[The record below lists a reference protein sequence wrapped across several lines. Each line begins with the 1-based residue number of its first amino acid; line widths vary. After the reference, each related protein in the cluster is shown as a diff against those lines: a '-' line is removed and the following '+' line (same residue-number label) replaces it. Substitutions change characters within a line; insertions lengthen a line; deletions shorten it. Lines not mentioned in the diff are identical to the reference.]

1 MLLET
6 FVIGHLYAI
15 NIAIIRG
22 AQAVLVKLQRT
33 V

>member
-22 AQAVLVKLQRT
+22 ASSGIGEAQRT